1 MAFWNRRNSND
12 IINKPDKNQTVEVSE
27 YSIWQLVTELRNLAS
42 SINFMYAEYDLMEQ
56 DTIIGAALQM
66 YADNAVQRD
75 NYSTKIIEVV
85 ADSPQLKKDLYSVLN
100 RLNIESRLW
109 NTAYNT
115 AKYGNK
121 YWKILLNKRGDDIE
135 SLEEIDDPSCVM
147 DLYLKGEPVLYAYSE
162 DDHNI
167 QKSQD
172 YEFYEHSA
180 FIHFMIQ
187 SGKIS
192 DRIEL
197 QDNNN
202 LDEVT
207 GQPLLVKY
215 QIKRGE
221 SMIEGIRAIYRIL
234 KALEDNLIASVI
246 ARGNYTEIVNIEVGD
261 SNEIEAKKMVNRVKR
276 LFDSHMSL
284 DVREGQQKAGTYNQ
298 PRGFMDPIFN
308 SVNNGKGA
316 ITHDVFGGEVEVQNI
331 AHIDYFNKLK
341 FSGLHITPSML
352 AFEENIPG
360 NLDDGSGAMVQQDIR
375 FAMYVKKLIVAL
387 IDGVTDLLNI
397 WLTLRG
403 RTSEVGKFQI
413 KMAVP
418 SAAEDL
424 ADLNELQ
431 ARLDSIDHLTEI
443 ITKNA
448 PGVNSAAVTQIL
460 LDEYIPNKQLLN
472 KLNELI
478 KEPINIANQETEV
491 AKAEMDS
498 TLRQLSRDEVAA
510 EDMSVNRESKANLSG
525 RGGISIN
532 EPTGTANKNS
542 SDVKRG
548 SDSSFSSTQTSRTT
562 TKIVK

>member
-1 MAFWNRRNSND
+1 MAFWNRSNR
-12 IINKPDKNQTVEVSE
+12 IVNKPEKNQTVEISE

-42 SINFMYAEYDLMEQ
+42 SINYIYAEYDLMEQ

-66 YADNAVQRD
+66 YADNAIQRD
-75 NYSTKIIEVV
+75 NYSSKIIEVV

-121 YWKILLNKRGDDIE
+121 YWKILLNKKGDDIE
-135 SLEEIDDPSCVM
+135 SLEEIDDPSCVL
-147 DLYLKGEPVLYAYSE
+147 DLYLKGDPVLFAYN
-162 DDHNI
+162 DDDRDLL
-167 QKSQD
+167 KSQE
-172 YEFYEHSA
+172 YEFYDHSA

-187 SGKIS
+187 SGKIN

-197 QDNNN
+197 QDNNYV
-202 LDEVT
+202 DEVT
-207 GQPLLVKY
+207 GQPKLIRY

-234 KALEDNLIASVI
+234 KALEDNLIASMI
-246 ARGNYTEIVNIEVGD
+246 AKGNYTEVINIEVGD

-276 LFDSHMSL
+276 LFDSRMTM
-284 DVREGQQKAGTYNQ
+284 DVREGQEKAGTYNQ

-316 ITHDVFGGEVEVQNI
+316 ITHDVFGGEVEVANL

-360 NLDDGSGAMVQQDIR
+360 NLDDGSGAMIQQDIR
-375 FAMYVKKLIVAL
+375 FAMYVKKLIVA
-387 IDGVTDLLNI
+387 ITDGVTDLLNT
-397 WLTLRG
+397 WLTIRG
-403 RTSEVGKFQI
+403 RTSEINKFQI

-448 PGVNSAAVTQIL
+448 PGVNSAAVTKIL
-460 LDEYIPNKQLLN
+460 LDEYIPNKQLLA
-472 KLNELI
+472 KLNALI
-478 KEPINIANQETEV
+478 EEPIDIANRETEV
-491 AKAEMDS
+491 AKAEMES
-498 TLRQLSRDEVAA
+498 TLRQLSQDEVDVS
-510 EDMSVNRESKANLSG
+510 DMQINQQPKANLSG
-525 RGGISIN
+525 KRGTLFN
-532 EPTGTANKNS
+532 EP
-542 SDVKRG
+542 
-548 SDSSFSSTQTSRTT
+548 SRTT
-562 TKIVK
+562 NKDSSNASKKSDDSFGSATTSYTSTTTIK

>member
-1 MAFWNRRNSND
+1 MPFWKRSDR
-12 IINKPDKNQTVEVSE
+12 IVNKPETNQTIEIAE

-42 SINFMYAEYDLMEQ
+42 SINYIYAEYDLMAE

-66 YADNAVQRD
+66 YADNAIQRD

-85 ADSPQLKKDLYSVLN
+85 ADSPQLKKDLQSVLN

-147 DLYLKGEPVLYAYSE
+147 DLYLKGEPILYAYN
-162 DDHNI
+162 DNDKDLM
-167 QKSQD
+167 KSQE
-172 YEFYEHSA
+172 YEFYEHTA

-187 SGKIS
+187 SGKIN

-202 LDEVT
+202 IDQVT

-234 KALEDNLIASVI
+234 KALEDNLIASVL
-246 ARGNYTEIVNIEVGD
+246 AKGNYTEIFNIEVGD
-261 SNEIEAKKMVNRVKR
+261 ANEIEAKKMVNRVKR
-276 LFDSHMSL
+276 LFDSHMSM
-284 DVREGQQKAGTYNQ
+284 DVREGKEKAGTYNQ

-308 SVNNGKGA
+308 SVNNGRGA
-316 ITHDVFGGEVEVQNI
+316 ITHDVVGGEVEVQNI

-360 NLDDGSGAMVQQDIR
+360 NLDDGSGAMIQQDIR
-375 FAMYVKKLIVAL
+375 FAMYVKKLIVA
-387 IDGVTDLLNI
+387 ITDGITDLLNT
-397 WLTLRG
+397 WLTIRG
-403 RTSEVGKFQI
+403 RTSEINKFQI

-443 ITKNA
+443 IVKNA
-448 PGVNSAAVTQIL
+448 PGVNTAAVTKIL
-460 LDEYIPNKQLLN
+460 LDEYIPNKQLLG
-472 KLNELI
+472 KLMNLI
-478 KEPINIANQETEV
+478 EEPIEIADKETEV
-491 AKAEMDS
+491 AKAEINS
-498 TLRQLSRDEVAA
+498 TLRQLSKDEVSAS
-510 EDMSVNRESKANLSG
+510 DMRINQESKANLSG
-525 RGGISIN
+525 KRGINLN
-532 EPTGTANKNS
+532 EPNRSVNKNS
-542 SDVKRG
+542 SNAEGQKPDTFG
-548 SDSSFSSTQTSRTT
+548 SATTSYTSTT
-562 TKIVK
+562 TIK

>member
-1 MAFWNRRNSND
+1 MPFWRRGQVINR
-12 IINKPDKNQTVEVSE
+12 PEKNQTVEISE

-42 SINFMYAEYDLMEQ
+42 SINFIYAEYDLMEQ

-66 YADNAVQRD
+66 YADNAIQRD

-121 YWKILLNKRGDDIE
+121 YWKILLNKKGDDID
-135 SLEEIDDPSCVM
+135 SLEEIDDPSSVM
-147 DLYLKGEPVLYAYSE
+147 DLYLKGNPILYAYN
-162 DDHNI
+162 DDDRDL
-167 QKSQD
+167 QKSQE
-172 YEFYEHSA
+172 YEFYEHDA
-180 FIHFMIQ
+180 FVHFMIQ
-187 SGKIS
+187 SGKIN

-202 LDEVT
+202 IDEVT
-207 GQPLLVKY
+207 GQPMLVKY

-246 ARGNYTEIVNIEVGD
+246 AKGNYTEIFNIEVGD

-276 LFDSHMSL
+276 LFDSHMAL
-284 DVREGQQKAGTYNQ
+284 DVREGKEKAGTYNQ

-316 ITHDVFGGEVEVQNI
+316 ITHDTVGGEVEVQNI

-360 NLDDGSGAMVQQDIR
+360 NLDDGSGAMIQQDIR
-375 FAMYVKKLIVAL
+375 FAMYVKKLIVA
-387 IDGVTDLLNI
+387 ITDGVTELLNT
-397 WLTLRG
+397 WLKIRG
-403 RTSEVGKFQI
+403 RTSEINKFQI

-448 PGVNSAAVTQIL
+448 PGVNSAAVTKIL

-472 KLNELI
+472 KLTELI
-478 KEPINIANQETEV
+478 EEPITIANKETEV

-498 TLRQLSRDEVAA
+498 TLRQLSQDEV
-510 EDMSVNRESKANLSG
+510 EVSDMSVNQESKANLSG
-525 RGGISIN
+525 KRGTLGN
-532 EPTGTANKNS
+532 EPSRTVNKNS
-542 SDVKRG
+542 SDASKRSNDSFG
-548 SDSSFSSTQTSRTT
+548 SATTSYTSTT
-562 TKIVK
+562 TIK

>member
-1 MAFWNRRNSND
+1 MPFWNKRNNV
-12 IINKPDKNQTVEVSE
+12 INKPDKNQTVEISE

-66 YADNAVQRD
+66 YADNAIQRD

-121 YWKILLNKRGDDIE
+121 YWKVFLNKKGDDIE

-147 DLYLKGEPVLYAYSE
+147 DLYLKGDPVLYAYSE
-162 DDHNI
+162 DDHDI
-167 QKSQD
+167 QKSQE
-172 YEFYEHSA
+172 YEFYEHDA
-180 FIHFMIQ
+180 FVHFMIQ
-187 SGKIS
+187 SGKIN

-202 LDEVT
+202 IDQVT
-207 GQPLLVKY
+207 GQPMLVKY

-246 ARGNYTEIVNIEVGD
+246 AKGNYTEIFNIEVGD

-276 LFDSHMSL
+276 LFDSHMSM
-284 DVREGQQKAGTYNQ
+284 DIREGQEKAGTYNQ

-316 ITHDVFGGEVEVQNI
+316 ISHDAVGGEVEVQNI

-360 NLDDGSGAMVQQDIR
+360 NLDDGSGAMIQQDIR
-375 FAMYVKKLIVAL
+375 FAMYVKKLIVA
-387 IDGVTDLLNI
+387 IVDGVTELLNI
-397 WLTLRG
+397 WLKIRG
-403 RTSEVGKFQI
+403 RTSEIGKFQI

-448 PGVNSAAVTQIL
+448 PGVNSAAVTKIL
-460 LDEYIPNKQLLN
+460 LDEYIPNKQLLA
-472 KLNELI
+472 KLNDLI
-478 KEPINIANQETEV
+478 KEPIDIADKETEV

-498 TLRQLSRDEVAA
+498 TLRQLSQDEV
-510 EDMSVNRESKANLSG
+510 EVSDMQTNRESKANLSG
-525 RGGISIN
+525 RKRGPIN
-532 EPTGTANKNS
+532 EPNR
-542 SDVKRG
+542 DVGQNRTNAQGGK
-548 SDSSFSSTQTSRTT
+548 SDSFGSTAASYTSTT
-562 TKIVK
+562 TIK

>member
-1 MAFWNRRNSND
+1 MPFWRRNVD
-12 IINKPDKNQTVEVSE
+12 RVINKPAKNQTVEISE

-42 SINFMYAEYDLMEQ
+42 SVNYMYAEYDLMEQ

-100 RLNIESRLW
+100 RLDVESRLW

-121 YWKILLNKRGDDIE
+121 YWKLYLNKKGDDIE

-147 DLYLKGEPVLYAYSE
+147 DLYLKGDPILYAYNE
-162 DDHNI
+162 DDHDL
-167 QKSQD
+167 QKSQE
-172 YEFYEHSA
+172 YEFYEHNA

-187 SGKIS
+187 SGKIN

-202 LDEVT
+202 IDEVT
-207 GQPLLVKY
+207 GQPMLVKY

-276 LFDSHMSL
+276 LFDSHMSM
-284 DVREGQQKAGTYNQ
+284 DVREGQEKAGTYNQ

-387 IDGVTDLLNI
+387 IDGITDLLNT

-448 PGVNSAAVTQIL
+448 PGVNSAAVTKLL
-460 LDEYIPNKQLLN
+460 LDEYIPNKQLLA
-472 KLNELI
+472 KLNALI
-478 KEPINIANQETEV
+478 EEPISIANKETEV

-498 TLRQLSRDEVAA
+498 TLRQLSQDEVDVS
-510 EDMSVNRESKANLSG
+510 DMSVNRESKANLS
-525 RGGISIN
+525 RKGGISVN
-532 EPTGTANKNS
+532 EPSRTADKNNSNAPERS
-542 SDVKRG
+542 SDSFG
-548 SDSSFSSTQTSRTT
+548 SATTSYTSTT
-562 TKIVK
+562 TIK

>member
-1 MAFWNRRNSND
+1 MPFWNRANRV
-12 IINKPDKNQTVEVSE
+12 INRPEKNQTVEISE

-42 SINFMYAEYDLMEQ
+42 SINYMYAEYDLMEQ

-66 YADNAVQRD
+66 YADNAIQRD
-75 NYSTKIIEVV
+75 NYSTKILEVV
-85 ADSPQLKKDLYSVLN
+85 TDSPQLKKDLQSVLN

-147 DLYLKGEPVLYAYSE
+147 DLYLRGDPVLFAYNE
-162 DDHNI
+162 DDRDLL
-167 QKSQD
+167 KSQE
-172 YEFYEHSA
+172 YEFYEHDA

-187 SGKIS
+187 SGKIN

-202 LDEVT
+202 IDEVT
-207 GQPLLVKY
+207 GQPMLVRY

-246 ARGNYTEIVNIEVGD
+246 AKGNYTEIFNIEVGD

-276 LFDSHMSL
+276 LFDSHMSM
-284 DVREGQQKAGTYNQ
+284 DVREGKEKAGTYNQ

-316 ITHDVFGGEVEVQNI
+316 ITHDVVGGEVEVQNI

-360 NLDDGSGAMVQQDIR
+360 NLDDGSGSMIQQDIR
-375 FAMYVKKLIVAL
+375 FAMYVKKLIVA
-387 IDGVTDLLNI
+387 ITDGVTDLLNT
-397 WLTLRG
+397 WLRIRG
-403 RTSEVGKFQI
+403 RTSEINKFQI
-413 KMAVP
+413 RMAVP

-448 PGVNSAAVTQIL
+448 PGVNSAAVTKIL
-460 LDEYIPNKQLLN
+460 LDEYIPNKQLLA
-472 KLNELI
+472 KLNALI
-478 KEPINIANQETEV
+478 KEPIDIADKETEV

-498 TLRQLSRDEVAA
+498 TLRQLSQDEVDVS
-510 EDMSVNRESKANLSG
+510 DMSINQDSKANLSG
-525 RGGISIN
+525 KRGYSSN
-532 EPTGTANKNS
+532 EPNRPTNKNS
-542 SDVKRG
+542 SNSQRSEPTTFG
-548 SDSSFSSTQTSRTT
+548 STTTSYSSTTT
-562 TKIVK
+562 VK

>member
-1 MAFWNRRNSND
+1 MAFWNRSNRVV
-12 IINKPDKNQTVEVSE
+12 NKPEKNQTVEISE

-42 SINFMYAEYDLMEQ
+42 SINYIYAEYDLMEQ

-66 YADNAVQRD
+66 YADNAIQRD
-75 NYSTKIIEVV
+75 NYSSKIIEVV

-121 YWKILLNKRGDDIE
+121 YWKILLNKKGDDIE
-135 SLEEIDDPSCVM
+135 SLEEIDDPSCVL
-147 DLYLKGEPVLYAYSE
+147 DLYLKGDPVLFAYN
-162 DDHNI
+162 DDDRDLL
-167 QKSQD
+167 KSQE
-172 YEFYEHSA
+172 YEFYDHSA

-187 SGKIS
+187 SGKIN

-197 QDNNN
+197 QDNNYV
-202 LDEVT
+202 DEVT
-207 GQPLLVKY
+207 GQPKLIRY

-234 KALEDNLIASVI
+234 KALEDNLIASMI
-246 ARGNYTEIVNIEVGD
+246 AKGNYTEVINIEVGD

-276 LFDSHMSL
+276 LFDSRMTM
-284 DVREGQQKAGTYNQ
+284 DVREGQEKAGTYNQ

-316 ITHDVFGGEVEVQNI
+316 ITHDVFGGEVEVANL

-360 NLDDGSGAMVQQDIR
+360 NLDDGSGAMIQQDIR
-375 FAMYVKKLIVAL
+375 FAMYVKKLIVA
-387 IDGVTDLLNI
+387 ITDGVTDLLNT
-397 WLTLRG
+397 WLTIRG
-403 RTSEVGKFQI
+403 RTSEINKFQI

-448 PGVNSAAVTQIL
+448 PGVNSAAVTKIL
-460 LDEYIPNKQLLN
+460 LDEYIPNKQLLA
-472 KLNELI
+472 KLNALI
-478 KEPINIANQETEV
+478 EEPIDIANRETEV
-491 AKAEMDS
+491 AKAEMES
-498 TLRQLSRDEVAA
+498 TLRQLSQDEVDIS
-510 EDMSVNRESKANLSG
+510 DMQINQQPKANLSG
-525 RGGISIN
+525 KRGTLFN
-532 EPTGTANKNS
+532 EP
-542 SDVKRG
+542 
-548 SDSSFSSTQTSRTT
+548 SRTT
-562 TKIVK
+562 NKDSSNASKKSDDSFGSATTSYTSTTTIK

>member
-1 MAFWNRRNSND
+1 MPFWRRGQVINR
-12 IINKPDKNQTVEVSE
+12 PEKNQTVEISE

-42 SINFMYAEYDLMEQ
+42 SINFIYAEYDLMEQ

-66 YADNAVQRD
+66 YADNAIQRD

-121 YWKILLNKRGDDIE
+121 YWKILLNKKGDDID
-135 SLEEIDDPSCVM
+135 SLEEIDDPSSVM
-147 DLYLKGEPVLYAYSE
+147 DLYLKGNPVLYAYN
-162 DDHNI
+162 DDDRDL
-167 QKSQD
+167 QKSQE
-172 YEFYEHSA
+172 YEFYEHNA
-180 FIHFMIQ
+180 FVHFMIQ
-187 SGKIS
+187 SGKIN

-202 LDEVT
+202 IDEVT
-207 GQPLLVKY
+207 GQPMLVKY

-246 ARGNYTEIVNIEVGD
+246 AKGNYTEIFNIEVGD

-276 LFDSHMSL
+276 LFDSHMAL
-284 DVREGQQKAGTYNQ
+284 DVREGKEKSGTYNQ

-316 ITHDVFGGEVEVQNI
+316 ITHDTVGGEVEVQNI

-360 NLDDGSGAMVQQDIR
+360 NLDDGSGAMIQQDIR
-375 FAMYVKKLIVAL
+375 FAMYIKKLIVA
-387 IDGVTDLLNI
+387 ITDGVTELLNT
-397 WLTLRG
+397 WLKIRG
-403 RTSEVGKFQI
+403 RTSEINKFQI

-448 PGVNSAAVTQIL
+448 PGVNSAAVTKIL

-472 KLNELI
+472 KLTELI
-478 KEPINIANQETEV
+478 EEPITIANKETEV

-498 TLRQLSRDEVAA
+498 TLRQLSQDEV
-510 EDMSVNRESKANLSG
+510 EVSDMSVNQESKANLSG
-525 RGGISIN
+525 KRGTLGN
-532 EPTGTANKNS
+532 EPSRTVNKNS
-542 SDVKRG
+542 SDASKRSNDSFG
-548 SDSSFSSTQTSRTT
+548 SATTSYTSTT
-562 TKIVK
+562 TIK

>member
-1 MAFWNRRNSND
+1 MPFWKRRLSD
-12 IINKPDKNQTVEVSE
+12 RIINKPEKNQTVEISE

-42 SINFMYAEYDLMEQ
+42 SINFIYAEYDLMEQ

-66 YADNAVQRD
+66 YADNAIQRD

-135 SLEEIDDPSCVM
+135 SLEEIDDPSSVM
-147 DLYLKGEPVLYAYSE
+147 DLYLKGDPVLFAYN
-162 DDHNI
+162 DDDRDLL
-167 QKSQD
+167 KSQE
-172 YEFYEHSA
+172 YEFYEHDA
-180 FIHFMIQ
+180 FVHFMIQ
-187 SGKIS
+187 SGKIN

-202 LDEVT
+202 IDEVT
-207 GQPLLVKY
+207 GQPMLVKY

-246 ARGNYTEIVNIEVGD
+246 AKGNYTEIFNIEVGD

-276 LFDSHMSL
+276 LFDSHMSM
-284 DVREGQQKAGTYNQ
+284 DVREGQEKAGTYNQ

-316 ITHDVFGGEVEVQNI
+316 ISHDTVGGEVEVQNI

-360 NLDDGSGAMVQQDIR
+360 NLDDGSGAMIQQDIR
-375 FAMYVKKLIVAL
+375 FAMYVKKLIVA
-387 IDGVTDLLNI
+387 ITDGVTELLNI
-397 WLTLRG
+397 WLKIRG
-403 RTSEVGKFQI
+403 RTSEIGKFQI

-448 PGVNSAAVTQIL
+448 PGVNSAAVTKIL

-472 KLNELI
+472 KLNTLI
-478 KEPINIANQETEV
+478 KEPIDIADKETEV

-498 TLRQLSRDEVAA
+498 TLRQLERDEV
-510 EDMSVNRESKANLSG
+510 EVSDMQVNRESKANLSG
-525 RGGISIN
+525 KRGIPTN
-532 EPTGTANKNS
+532 EPSRTVNKDS
-542 SDVKRG
+542 SSPSKG
-548 SDSSFSSTQTSRTT
+548 SDSFGSATTSYTSTT
-562 TKIVK
+562 TIK

>member
-1 MAFWNRRNSND
+1 MPFWKRHLSDR
-12 IINKPDKNQTVEVSE
+12 IIKKTEKNQTVEISE

-42 SINFMYAEYDLMEQ
+42 SINFIYAEYDLMEQ

-66 YADNAVQRD
+66 YADNAIQRD

-100 RLNIESRLW
+100 RLDIESRLW

-135 SLEEIDDPSCVM
+135 SLEEIDDPSSVM
-147 DLYLKGEPVLYAYSE
+147 DLYLKGDPVLFAYN
-162 DDHNI
+162 DDDRDLL
-167 QKSQD
+167 KSQE
-172 YEFYEHSA
+172 YEFYEHDA

-187 SGKIS
+187 SGKIN

-202 LDEVT
+202 VDEVT
-207 GQPLLVKY
+207 GQPMLVKY

-246 ARGNYTEIVNIEVGD
+246 AKGNYTEIFNIEVGD

-276 LFDSHMSL
+276 LFDSHMSM
-284 DVREGQQKAGTYNQ
+284 DVREGQEKAGTYNQ

-316 ITHDVFGGEVEVQNI
+316 ISHDTVGGEVEVQNI

-360 NLDDGSGAMVQQDIR
+360 NLDDGSGAMIQQDIR
-375 FAMYVKKLIVAL
+375 FAMYVKKLIVA
-387 IDGVTDLLNI
+387 VTDGITELLNI
-397 WLTLRG
+397 WLKIRG
-403 RTSEVGKFQI
+403 RTSEIGKFQI

-448 PGVNSAAVTQIL
+448 PGVNSAAVTKIL

-472 KLNELI
+472 KLNVLI
-478 KEPINIANQETEV
+478 QEPIDIADKETEV
-491 AKAEMDS
+491 AKAEMNS
-498 TLRQLSRDEVAA
+498 TLRQLERDEV
-510 EDMSVNRESKANLSG
+510 EVSDMQINRESKANLSRK
-525 RGGISIN
+525 RGIPTN
-532 EPTGTANKNS
+532 EPSRTVNKNS
-542 SDVKRG
+542 SSPSKG
-548 SDSSFSSTQTSRTT
+548 SDSFGSATASYTSTT
-562 TKIVK
+562 TIK

>member
-1 MAFWNRRNSND
+1 MPFWKRSDR
-12 IINKPDKNQTVEVSE
+12 IVNKPETNQTIEIAE

-42 SINFMYAEYDLMEQ
+42 SINYIYAEYDLMAE

-66 YADNAVQRD
+66 YADNAIQRD

-85 ADSPQLKKDLYSVLN
+85 ADSPQLKKDLQSVLN

-147 DLYLKGEPVLYAYSE
+147 DLYLKGEPILYAYN
-162 DDHNI
+162 DNDKDLM
-167 QKSQD
+167 KSQE
-172 YEFYEHSA
+172 YEFYEHTA

-187 SGKIS
+187 SGKIN

-202 LDEVT
+202 IDQIT

-234 KALEDNLIASVI
+234 KALEDNLIASVL
-246 ARGNYTEIVNIEVGD
+246 AKGNYTEIFNIEVGD
-261 SNEIEAKKMVNRVKR
+261 ANEIEAKKMVNRVKR
-276 LFDSHMSL
+276 LFDSHMSM
-284 DVREGQQKAGTYNQ
+284 DVREGKEKAGTYNQ

-308 SVNNGKGA
+308 SVNNGRGA
-316 ITHDVFGGEVEVQNI
+316 ITHDVVGGEVEVQNI

-360 NLDDGSGAMVQQDIR
+360 NLDDGSGAMIQQDIR
-375 FAMYVKKLIVAL
+375 FAMYVKKLIVA
-387 IDGVTDLLNI
+387 ITDGITDLLNT
-397 WLTLRG
+397 WLTIRG
-403 RTSEVGKFQI
+403 RTSEINKFQI

-448 PGVNSAAVTQIL
+448 PGVNTAAVTKIL
-460 LDEYIPNKQLLN
+460 LDEYIPNKQLLG
-472 KLNELI
+472 KLMNLI
-478 KEPINIANQETEV
+478 EEPIEIADKETEV
-491 AKAEMDS
+491 AKAEINS
-498 TLRQLSRDEVAA
+498 TLRQLSRDEVSAS
-510 EDMSVNRESKANLSG
+510 DMQINQESKANLSG
-525 RGGISIN
+525 KRGINLN
-532 EPTGTANKNS
+532 EPNRSVNKNS
-542 SDVKRG
+542 SNAEGQKPDTFG
-548 SDSSFSSTQTSRTT
+548 SATTSYTSTT
-562 TKIVK
+562 TIK